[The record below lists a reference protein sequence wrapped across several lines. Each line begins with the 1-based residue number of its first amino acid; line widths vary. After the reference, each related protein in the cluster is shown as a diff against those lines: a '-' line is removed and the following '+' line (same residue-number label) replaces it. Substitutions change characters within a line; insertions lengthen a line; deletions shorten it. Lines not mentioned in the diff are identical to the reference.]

1 MQLKKLPNGQF
12 QGVNDGIVYTVK
24 GNQVI
29 NTKTGKPLTGA
40 DLATFKQASAN
51 PGTVIKG
58 DGTGGYGING
68 GTVNSKIKGAVDPG
82 VKGAGNSYAAAD
94 SYVNGLI
101 GQLQPLDL
109 SGAPKVLSA
118 DDLAGQRGSVYQSLY
133 GTSSQNDAEQKAKD
147 LASTQQ
153 NLAERGIPFDAA
165 SDPTNP
171 NNLYGNTIKDINTQ
185 YDQKDQQEKN
195 AANAGA
201 DSSLSTYVNVNL
213 AAHSAFTSDAE
224 AKVGSQ
230 LDQLSGAGSIL
241 NTLMQKYGIDAQ
253 TAQGILSSNT
263 SKYIA
268 NQNNK
273 TSGGGSSSSGG
284 SFTGT
289 PTTGGSVT

>member
-40 DLATFKQASAN
+40 DLATFKQASAK
-51 PGTVIKG
+51 PGTVINSPSFG
-58 DGTGGYGING
+58 GGGTGGYGING
-68 GTVNSKIKGAVDPG
+68 APVDPTT
-82 VKGAGNSYAAAD
+82 ANRNAYAAATAHVE
-94 SYVNGLI
+94 SLL
-101 GQLQPLDL
+101 GQIQPLDL

-133 GTSSQNDAEQKAKD
+133 GTSSQNDAEQKSKD
-147 LASTQQ
+147 LAAANQ
-153 NLAERGIPFDAA
+153 NLAERGIPFDVA

-195 AANAGA
+195 AANSGA
-201 DSSLSTYVNVNL
+201 DSALSTYVNANV
-213 AAHSAFTSDAE
+213 AANQAFAQN
-224 AKVGSQ
+224 AGQQFQSQ
-230 LDQLSGAGSIL
+230 LDTLSGAGGIL
-241 NTLMQKYGIDAQ
+241 GTLTSGYGIDAQ
-253 TAQGILSSNT
+253 SAQNILNNAT